1 MKFLK
6 ITKPYRLKDYK
17 FTLVILVLAIS
28 FLGVLVIGSANEAYQ
43 GRQLIGLAGSVVL
56 MIIASLIDYVWI
68 ANFYW
73 IFYILSVGMLGLV
86 LIPGVGEVV
95 NGARRWINLGFT
107 NFQPSEL
114 AKIFLII
121 FFARFIM
128 KHEEDLSSRRTIL
141 KAVILILIPLVLIYE
156 EPNLST
162 TICTAALFCM
172 LMYVGGLSYK
182 FIGMVLLV
190 TVPVAI
196 ILLSIVVQPD
206 QQILDEYQQR
216 RILAWLNPEEYS
228 SDEAYQQNNSVIAI
242 GSGQLTGKGLNNNST
257 TSVKNGNFILE
268 PQTDFIFAI
277 VGEELGFVGC
287 CIFIALLLLIV
298 IQCILIGIRAQDT
311 TGKII
316 CCGVGSLIGIQTF
329 INIGV
334 ATQIIPNTGIPLPF
348 VSYGL
353 TSLGSMYLGI
363 GLVLNVGL
371 QPKKYQD
378 KLNTL

>member
-17 FTLVILVLAIS
+17 FSLIVLVLATS
-28 FLGVLVIGSANEAYQ
+28 CLGVLVIGSANEAYQ
-43 GRQLIGLAGSVVL
+43 GRQLIGLAGSILLMVVV
-56 MIIASLIDYVWI
+56 SLIDYVWI

-73 IFYILSVGMLGLV
+73 LFYFLSVGMLAIV

-114 AKIFLII
+114 AKIFLIV

-141 KAVILILIPLVLIYE
+141 KAVALILVPLALIFE

-162 TICTAALFCM
+162 TICTATLFCV

-182 FIGMVLLV
+182 FIGMVLLI
-190 TVPVAI
+190 TVPVAVI
-196 ILLSIVVQPD
+196 FLSIVVQPD
-206 QQILDEYQQR
+206 QKILDDYQQK
-216 RILAWLNPEEYS
+216 RILAWLNPEEYA

-242 GSGQLTGKGLNNNST
+242 GSGQLTGKGLNNNTT

-378 KLNTL
+378 KLTTL

>member
-1 MKFLK
+1 MS
-6 ITKPYRLKDYK
+6 
-17 FTLVILVLAIS
+17 VGMLA
-28 FLGVLVIGSANEAYQ
+28 LVLVIGET
-43 GRQLIGLAGSVVL
+43 
-56 MIIASLIDYVWI
+56 
-68 ANFYW
+68 
-73 IFYILSVGMLGLV
+73 
-86 LIPGVGEVV
+86 V
-95 NGARRWINLGFT
+95 NGAKRWIDVGFT

-114 AKIFLII
+114 AKILLII

-141 KAVILILIPLVLIYE
+141 KAVVLILIPLALIYE

-162 TICTAALFCM
+162 TICTAVLFCV

-182 FIGMVLLV
+182 FIGTVLLI
-190 TVPVAI
+190 TVPVAV
-196 ILLSIVVQPD
+196 ILLSLVVQPD
-206 QQILDEYQQR
+206 QNILDDYQQK
-216 RILAWLNPEEYS
+216 RILAWLNPEEYA
-228 SDEAYQQNNSVIAI
+228 SDEAYQQNNSVMAI
-242 GSGQLTGKGLNNNST
+242 GSGQLTGKGLNNNTT

-287 CIFIALLLLIV
+287 CIVIALLLLIV

-311 TGKII
+311 TGRII
-316 CCGVGSLIGIQTF
+316 CCGVGALIGIQSF
-329 INIGV
+329 INIAV
-334 ATQIIPNTGIPLPF
+334 ATQIFPNTGIPLPF

-353 TSLGSMYLGI
+353 TSLWSMYLGI